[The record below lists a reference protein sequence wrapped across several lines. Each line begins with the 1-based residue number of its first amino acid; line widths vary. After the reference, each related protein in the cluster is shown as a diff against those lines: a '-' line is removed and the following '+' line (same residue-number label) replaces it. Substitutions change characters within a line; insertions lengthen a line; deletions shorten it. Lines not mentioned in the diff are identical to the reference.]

1 MKKILSLL
9 LALVM
14 VFSLSSVAF
23 AAQDKPFENS
33 SFYTVGDYTLHYR
46 VYEPESAAK
55 NQVLLIHGFC
65 LSTASLEGV
74 AEQYCK
80 AGYRVVTVDCPN
92 FGYSSRETSSTDK
105 LSREEVIHSLTQ
117 SLGGTWIVGGHSMGG
132 GIALN
137 LAADY
142 PETYTGLVLYAPQ
155 TSAEIAGPMR
165 AIVASKAMQSM
176 YNLILKLALMLPGV
190 VRSLV
195 EMSFSDKEYA
205 SKYDV
210 SRISDPLSIKGTGGG
225 ITIMTSH
232 AEGPD
237 FEKISQLNIPSV
249 VITAKQDKVANADN
263 LNAIIEALGNTVTV
277 YECEKGGHMMME
289 YDPVLVAEKTLPV
302 MEKCA

>member
-1 MKKILSLL
+1 
-9 LALVM
+9 
-14 VFSLSSVAF
+14 
-23 AAQDKPFENS
+23 
-33 SFYTVGDYTLHYR
+33 
-46 VYEPESAAK
+46 
-55 NQVLLIHGFC
+55 
-65 LSTASLEGV
+65 
-74 AEQYCK
+74 
-80 AGYRVVTVDCPN
+80 
-92 FGYSSRETSSTDK
+92 
-105 LSREEVIHSLTQ
+105 
-117 SLGGTWIVGGHSMGG
+117 MGG
-132 GIALN
+132 GIAIILVTE
-137 LAADY
+137 Y
-142 PETYTGLVLYAPQ
+142 PEVFNGAILFAPQ
-155 TSAEIAGPMR
+155 TSSEASGVTAMLMR
-165 AIVASKAMQSM
+165 SGIMQTM
-176 YNLILKLALMLPGV
+176 YSVVLKFALMFPSV

-263 LNAIIEALGNTVTV
+263 LNAIIESLGNTVTV